1 MTNSHLSKAL
11 DRLIDGLLKTV
22 ENDPDFPTA
31 QKVALLRQNRP
42 KSEAPRLLFR
52 RLLAELK
59 ESQRLA
65 EKPKQQ
71 DNPSRHILISWR
83 EAQKLTQAEAAKRL
97 DVPLTIYRYYEAGYA
112 RVNDAVI
119 NRLFRQERRLNRVD
133 QLQNKPYTRAE
144 YLEIIRRQKPADDY
158 VPYAETRGA
167 QWIESMCYF
176 LRRIFGFKD
185 SR

>member
-11 DRLIDGLLKTV
+11 DRLIDRLLKTV

-31 QKVALLRQNRP
+31 QKLALLRQNRP
-42 KSEAPRLLFR
+42 KAEPPRLLFR

-97 DVPLTIYRYYEAGYA
+97 DVSLTIYRYYEAGYV

-144 YLEIIRRQKPADDY
+144 YLEIIRRQKPPEGY
-158 VPYAETRGA
+158 VPYNETLNH
-167 QWIESMCYF
+167 QWIESTCYF
-176 LRRIFGFKD
+176 LQRIFGCKV
-185 SR
+185 SP

>member
-1 MTNSHLSKAL
+1 MTNSHLSKAF
-11 DRLIDGLLKTV
+11 DRLIDSLLKTV
-22 ENDPDFPTA
+22 ENDSDFPTA
-31 QKVALLRQNRP
+31 KKLALLRQNRA
-42 KSEAPRLLFR
+42 KAEAPRLLFR

-83 EAQKLTQAEAAKRL
+83 EDQKITQAEAAKRL
-97 DVPLTIYRYYEAGYA
+97 DVPITIYRYYEAGYA

-119 NRLFRQERRLNRVD
+119 NQLFRQERRLNRVD

-167 QWIESMCYF
+167 QWIESMCFF
-176 LRRIFGFKD
+176 LRRIFGYKD

>member
-1 MTNSHLSKAL
+1 MTNSHLSKAF
-11 DRLIDGLLKTV
+11 DRLIDSLLKTV

-31 QKVALLRQNRP
+31 QKLALLRQNRP

-71 DNPSRHILISWR
+71 ENPSRHILISWR
-83 EAQKLTQAEAAKRL
+83 EAQKITQAEAAKRL
-97 DVPLTIYRYYEAGYA
+97 DVPITIYRYYEAGYA

-167 QWIESMCYF
+167 QWIESMCFF
-176 LRRIFGFKD
+176 LRRIFGYKD

>member
-1 MTNSHLSKAL
+1 MTNRHLSKAL
-11 DRLIDGLLKTV
+11 DRLIDSLLRAV

-31 QKVALLRQNRP
+31 QKLTLLRQNRP

-71 DNPSRHILISWR
+71 ENPSRHILISWR

-97 DVPLTIYRYYEAGYA
+97 DVPITIYRYYEAGYV
-112 RVNDAVI
+112 RVNDAAI
-119 NRLFRQERRLNRVD
+119 NCLFRQERRLNRVD
-133 QLQNKPYTRAE
+133 QLQNKPYSRAE

-158 VPYAETRGA
+158 VPYAETLGA
-167 QWIESMCYF
+167 QWIESTCYF
-176 LRRIFGFKD
+176 LRRIFGDKD